1 MRWSGHNISSRLSF
15 ALSRRKQG
23 FESPREPPIISMTYI
38 LEIRQCPV
46 RVPSGFASVSRRV
59 CFGQEGPGARQ
70 KQAANLDPLLAST
83 LGRAR
88 RGKLLE
94 HMQVQTTARYAR
106 LAADP
111 VKDPADQVAASI
123 AASINQAT

>member
-1 MRWSGHNISSRLSF
+1 
-15 ALSRRKQG
+15 
-23 FESPREPPIISMTYI
+23 MTYI

-46 RVPSGFASVSRRV
+46 RVPSGSWFAGVSRRG
-59 CFGQEGPGARQ
+59 CLGQEGLGTRQ
-70 KQAANLDPLLAST
+70 KQAVDLAAHSAST
-83 LGRAR
+83 SGRAR
-88 RGKLLE
+88 RGKLLG
-94 HMQVQTTARYAR
+94 HMQVQTTERYAR